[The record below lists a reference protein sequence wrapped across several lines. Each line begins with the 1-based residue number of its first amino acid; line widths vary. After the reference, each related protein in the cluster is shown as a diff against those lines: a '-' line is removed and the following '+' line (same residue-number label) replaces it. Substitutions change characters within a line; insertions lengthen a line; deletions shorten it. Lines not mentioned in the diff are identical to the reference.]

1 MNKVNKVGAFVE
13 FFLMIFSG
21 LYSLGLFV
29 QSIIELNNCN
39 YFYALAF
46 LSSSFLCVLLS
57 LGFYVGWKNIAD
69 QNKKILDEERKL
81 HED

>member
-1 MNKVNKVGAFVE
+1 MNKVNKVGTFIE
-13 FFLMIFSG
+13 FFLMIFSW

-39 YFYALAF
+39 YLYALAF
-46 LSSSFLCVLLS
+46 LFSSFLCVFLS
-57 LGFYVGWKNIAD
+57 FGFYIEWKNIAN

>member
-1 MNKVNKVGAFVE
+1 MNKVNKVGEFAE
-13 FFLMIFSG
+13 FFLMIFSW

-29 QSIIELNNCN
+29 QSIIELNNCD

-46 LSSSFLCVLLS
+46 LFSSFMCALLS
-57 LGFYVGWKNIAD
+57 FAFYIGWKNIAD
-69 QNKKILDEERKL
+69 ENKKILDEERKL